1 MSQSLMGETCWTIV
15 YSTEGARLTGWQ
27 GGGGGGDQW
36 GGGGEGLWDRRH
48 RPGLSVL
55 LNKPGLIK
63 DGEWKYM

>member
-1 MSQSLMGETCWTIV
+1 MG
-15 YSTEGARLTGWQ
+15 S
-27 GGGGGGDQW
+27 GGGGGG
-36 GGGGEGLWDRRH
+36 GRRH